1 MLPCRF
7 AFADLELDFTDAF
20 FEAMSGL
27 TTTGSTIITNLDAAP
42 NGILLWRAIL
52 QWLGGIG
59 IIVMS
64 IAILP
69 MLKIGGNQLFQM
81 ESSDSSEK
89 ALPRIAQ
96 IASGVGFVYLA
107 LTAICADASLVIRI

>member
-1 MLPCRF
+1 
-7 AFADLELDFTDAF
+7 
-20 FEAMSGL
+20 
-27 TTTGSTIITNLDAAP
+27 
-42 NGILLWRAIL
+42 
-52 QWLGGIG
+52 
-59 IIVMS
+59 MS

-89 ALPRIAQ
+89 ALPRIGQ

-107 LTAICADASLVIRI
+107 LTALAIAALLWSSRF